1 MKQAYLKLKKLRKQ
15 KNTQSDISE
24 KIGIPTR
31 VYSKI
36 ENEETQLNLDRLTE
50 ILDILEI
57 SIIDFLWK
65 KKQDLITL

>member
-65 KKQDLITL
+65 KK